1 MNTEINYINENLLQ
15 SIDENTYGVIWF
27 TKETINTPTNLH
39 ATFDYLLDGKVSKFI
54 EYATSSNIDTKNNN
68 FFITKN
74 FNNPVIIMNSH
85 IETKFSKND
94 LEDLKMI
101 IKKIDTKADSKLLVI
116 IPHDFKVPEVISKS
130 DFKITSFP
138 Y

>member
-1 MNTEINYINENLLQ
+1 MNNELNSINESLLKC
-15 SIDENTYGVIWF
+15 IDENTFGVIWF
-27 TKETINTPTNLH
+27 TKETINTPTTLH

-54 EYATSSNIDTKNNN
+54 EYAKSSNIDTKINN

-74 FNNPVIIMNSH
+74 FNSPVIIMNSH

-101 IKKIDTKADSKLLVI
+101 IKKIDTNEDSKLLVI
-116 IPHDFKVPEVISKS
+116 IPDDFKVPEIISKS
-130 DFKITSFP
+130 DFKIISFP